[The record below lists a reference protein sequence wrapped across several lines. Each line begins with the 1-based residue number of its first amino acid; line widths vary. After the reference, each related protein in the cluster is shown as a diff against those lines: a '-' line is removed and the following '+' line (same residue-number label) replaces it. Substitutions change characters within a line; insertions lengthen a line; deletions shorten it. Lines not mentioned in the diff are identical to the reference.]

1 MSLKLLFFTTAA
13 AGLIASP
20 VAAGAQITG
29 SRVNPGVQANDAA
42 QAARDRRAERRA
54 ARAAAER
61 EAAETDANAAGG
73 AGGEP
78 ATEAEAR
85 TATAISAA
93 DVRAGMPVLDTE
105 GGRVGTVESVEADG
119 AVVATGEARAKLP
132 FASFGMSERGLVI
145 TMTRSEL
152 EAAVQAREPS

>member
-1 MSLKLLFFTTAA
+1 MSLKLLFLTTAA

-42 QAARDRRAERRA
+42 QTARDRRAERRA

-61 EAAETDANAAGG
+61 VAAEADANAADG
-73 AGGEP
+73 ADGEP
-78 ATEAEAR
+78 VTEAAAG
-85 TATAISAA
+85 TAAISAV

-105 GGRVGTVESVEADG
+105 GGQVGTIESVEADG
-119 AVVATGEARAKLP
+119 AIVATGEARAKLP

-152 EAAVQAREPS
+152 EAAVQARAPS